1 LIPLA
6 LQIVAAVVAA
16 VDRRARDMAVAA
28 GKASRDFFAVVDAFR
43 MDAGR
48 VEPATTGKVV
58 ARRHLDD
65 DDDDDDGGGACFR
78 GDGEC
83 FRGDE
88 DIEDAFETTYD
99 ALRAWRARNASTS
112 DVDAFHAF
120 VVSLRTRPQARW
132 QCLVAALMSVQCL
145 DKVALRA
152 FQTLRDSTPDREVT
166 LEAIAAMSTRELEQ
180 RLSTLNLFRVKAKYI
195 RACADV
201 VRHKFRGE
209 VPRTVG
215 ALKTLPGVGDKLAHL
230 VASVSYGGD
239 EDGFAGIVVDTH
251 VKRVAKRLGW
261 AQPGDDAESVRMSVQ
276 ARVKREEWEAA
287 TLGLIALGQ
296 RFCHA
301 KAPSCATCP
310 VTARCPS
317 ARTYIDT
324 RIGECLKD
332 GEPL

>member
-1 LIPLA
+1 MMLDSPRTPDI
-6 LQIVAAVVAA
+6 AAKVVAS
-16 VDRRARDMAVAA
+16 VGRRRRDMTVTAE
-28 GKASRDFFAVVDAFR
+28 KTSNDFFAMVDAFR

-48 VEPATTGKVV
+48 AVKVTGKVV
-58 ARRHLDD
+58 EFDD
-65 DDDDDDGGGACFR
+65 DAADAAT
-78 GDGEC
+78 EC

-88 DIEDAFETTYD
+88 DIEDTFETTYD
-99 ALRAWRARNASTS
+99 ALRVWRAQNASTS

-120 VVSLRTRPQARW
+120 MVSLRQRPQARW

-152 FQTLRDSTPDREVT
+152 FETLRDSTLDREVT

-180 RLSTLNLFRVKAKYI
+180 HLSTLNLFRVKAKYI

-201 VRHKFRGE
+201 IRHKFRGE

-261 AQPGDDAESVRMSVQ
+261 AQAGDDVESVRMSVQ

-301 KAPSCATCP
+301 KAPACAACP
-310 VTARCPS
+310 VNASCPS
-317 ARTYIDT
+317 APRTYIDA
-324 RIGECLKD
+324 RIDECFKD
-332 GEPL
+332 GEYSD

>member
-1 LIPLA
+1 
-6 LQIVAAVVAA
+6 
-16 VDRRARDMAVAA
+16 MAVAA

-58 ARRHLDD
+58 ARRHSLRATTSLRD

-180 RLSTLNLFRVKAKYI
+180 PLSTLNLFRVKAKYI

-201 VRHKFRGE
+201 IRHKFRGE

-230 VASVSYGGD
+230 VASVSYGCD
-239 EDGFAGIVVDTH
+239 EDGFAGVVVDTH

-261 AQPGDDAESVRMSVQ
+261 AQARDDVESVRMSVQ
-276 ARVKREEWEAA
+276 ARVKREEWEST
-287 TLGLIALGQ
+287 TLALIALGQ

-301 KAPSCATCP
+301 KAPACATCP
-310 VTARCPS
+310 VSARCPS
-317 ARTYIDT
+317 APRRTYID
-324 RIGECLKD
+324 ECLKD